1 MSEVLD
7 PAAAPRAAIPLPQ
20 QAATPSVLLA
30 MAVQQGADLDRLERL
45 MALQER
51 WEANEARKAFVEAMT
66 AFKAEP
72 LEIFKR
78 KQVEFTTRDGDT
90 TSYKHATLA
99 DVTDV
104 VVPAMARHGLS
115 HRWDVEQRDGRIF
128 VSCVV
133 THRAG
138 HSEMVKLDAAPDASG
153 KKNAIQQVASAIQ
166 YLQRYSLLAIVGL
179 ATKDTNDDDG
189 RSTGDGDDAADDAE
203 AQRIGALVDKLVLEV
218 RAIKV
223 DADALNFW
231 KKEKAQLAK
240 YPNAY
245 HEFTD
250 AVVAHRKSL
259 MPNKPATEGA
269 AQ

>member
-7 PAAAPRAAIPLPQ
+7 PTATPRAAIPLPQ

-66 AFKAEP
+66 MFKAEP

-78 KQVEFTTRDGDT
+78 KEVGYTTKEGDFVG
-90 TSYKHATLA
+90 YKHATLS
-99 DVTDV
+99 DVSDV

-133 THRAG
+133 THKSG
-138 HSEMVKLDAAPDASG
+138 HSEFVKLDSAPDNSG

-179 ATKDTNDDDG
+179 ATKDMHDDDG
-189 RSTGDGDDAADDAE
+189 RGTGDVDDDKAAE
-203 AQRIGALVDKLVLEV
+203 VSALVDRLKAEV
-218 RAIKV
+218 QQTTTDK
-223 DADALNFW
+223 DALDFF
-231 KKEKAQLAK
+231 KKHKAQFAN
-240 YPNAY
+240 YPHAY
-245 HEFTD
+245 QEFYD
-250 AVVAHRKSL
+250 ATVAHRKTL
-259 MPNKPATEGA
+259 ATKKPATEGA

>member
-1 MSEVLD
+1 MSDVLD
-7 PAAAPRAAIPLPQ
+7 PTTTPRHAVPTQ
-20 QAATPSVLLA
+20 QPAAATPSVLLA

-78 KQVEFTTRDGDT
+78 KHVEFTTRDGDT

-189 RSTGDGDDAADDAE
+189 RGSGDPLDDDQAAAVS
-203 AQRIGALVDKLVLEV
+203 ALVDNLIAEV
-218 RAIKV
+218 KKTTT
-223 DADALNFW
+223 DNDALSFF
-231 KKEKAQLAK
+231 KANKAKLAN

-245 HEFTD
+245 QEFYGAT
-250 AVVAHRKSL
+250 VAHRKAL
-259 MPNKPATEGA
+259 AAKPATEVA
-269 AQ
+269 A

>member
-7 PAAAPRAAIPLPQ
+7 PSTEVR
-20 QAATPSVLLA
+20 AATPLHVPSTTPSALLA

-51 WEANEARKAFVEAMT
+51 WEANEARKAFVAAMT

-138 HSEMVKLDAAPDASG
+138 HAELVKLDAAPDASG

-189 RSTGDGDDAADDAE
+189 RGSGEPLDDDQAAAVS
-203 AQRIGALVDKLVLEV
+203 ALVDRLKAEV
-218 RAIKV
+218 QQTTTDK
-223 DADALNFW
+223 DALEFF
-231 KKEKAQLAK
+231 KKNKAQFAN
-240 YPNAY
+240 YPHAY
-245 HEFTD
+245 QEFYD
-250 AVVAHRKSL
+250 ATVAHRKAL
-259 MPNKPATEGA
+259 AAKKPATEGA

>member
-1 MSEVLD
+1 MTTEVIEA
-7 PAAAPRAAIPLPQ
+7 PPRQAVSMPVAAEK
-20 QAATPSVLLA
+20 ATPSMLLT

-78 KQVEFTTRDGDT
+78 KHVEFTTRDGDT
-90 TSYKHATLA
+90 TSYKHATLS

-115 HRWDVEQRDGRIF
+115 HRWDVEQRDGRVF
-128 VSCVV
+128 VTCVV
-133 THRAG
+133 THRQG
-138 HSEMVKLDAAPDASG
+138 HSETVKLDSAPDASG

-179 ATKDTNDDDG
+179 ATKDTHDDDG
-189 RSTGDGDDAADDAE
+189 RGAGEPLDDDQAAQVSATVERLKTELQAMATDAA
-203 AQRIGALVDKLVLEV
+203 ALDFFK
-218 RAIKV
+218 R
-223 DADALNFW
+223 NR
-231 KKEKAQLAK
+231 AQLAK
-240 YPNAY
+240 YPQAY
-245 HEFTD
+245 QEFYD
-250 AVVAHRKSL
+250 AVIAHRKAL
-259 MPNKPATEGA
+259 GAKGA